1 MGIIVTVSPV
11 VAAVAALAAKGAAL
25 YEDNHSYRVRLDPP
39 VGEKELPGL
48 RRAWIAIRADG
59 PGTVCL
65 SGRLP
70 DGDDLWEEEG
80 APPEMAVGY
89 WADARD
95 AAHEIYR
102 ATARESAVRRE
113 AVRLSGGTWSAGRGH
128 AACNDDPADAAPGD
142 TAVLTLRGGTR
153 LTRKGDDEHKW
164 QWSSHD
170 RIRYEDAETL
180 AVLADDTAVG
190 LPRSM
195 ALPVQADDYR
205 RAWYDD
211 PLAAA
216 VADAIAHAVDGG
228 EAAPLWERQL
238 MGDIPAHLDITVD
251 RMYSWWCRGR
261 RTPGIHNYTERRAY
275 DLRPVRLTGESRR
288 LDHRSDHRD
297 RAPAGARTPPQVRQ
311 RRGLEVSELPP
322 SPARPAQTT
331 ALPGKEKP

>member
-195 ALPVQADDYR
+195 ALPALADDYR

-238 MGDIPAHLDITVD
+238 MGDIPASAEDAINAALDAEEDITITVD
-251 RMYSWWCRGR
+251 SVDGDQWVPALAG
-261 RTPGIHNYTERRAY
+261 PGGTAVLDPEWTGTI
-275 DLRPVRLTGESRR
+275 PVAAG
-288 LDHRSDHRD
+288 RD
-297 RAPAGARTPPQVRQ
+297 RVRAWLAIILGARAAHAAELDCC
-311 RRGLEVSELPP
+311 GL
-322 SPARPAQTT
+322 
-331 ALPGKEKP
+331 